1 MPASLMSSRRLMAT
15 LTAWLVLAAP
25 VLALDLNIGYQKSAV
40 NLASLKAQGVLEQKL
55 KPLGVEVKWFE
66 FQAGPPILE
75 AMNAG
80 SISVG
85 MTGDSPPI
93 FAQSA
98 GAEIVYIG
106 QEPAKPESS
115 AILVPTQSTI
125 KTLADLKGKKIAFTK
140 GSSAHYLTL
149 SALQKAGIAYSDIQ
163 PVYLS
168 PSEARAAFERGS
180 VDAWTIWDPYYAA
193 AQRAGGVRVLAS
205 GKGLTSNN
213 TFYLAARSFAQA
225 NPRVIDLVF
234 KALTDNNAQLSGEVK
249 KVAATLSGYTG
260 LDAATYEVMLSRHP
274 NYSVDYL
281 TPAVLQDQQKVADA
295 FHGLGLIPRPIKVQD
310 AAWRPSRP

>member
-1 MPASLMSSRRLMAT
+1 MPVSLMSSRRLMAT

-98 GAEIVYIG
+98 GAEMV
-106 QEPAKPESS
+106 
-115 AILVPTQSTI
+115 
-125 KTLADLKGKKIAFTK
+125 
-140 GSSAHYLTL
+140 
-149 SALQKAGIAYSDIQ
+149 
-163 PVYLS
+163 
-168 PSEARAAFERGS
+168 
-180 VDAWTIWDPYYAA
+180 
-193 AQRAGGVRVLAS
+193 
-205 GKGLTSNN
+205 
-213 TFYLAARSFAQA
+213 
-225 NPRVIDLVF
+225 
-234 KALTDNNAQLSGEVK
+234 
-249 KVAATLSGYTG
+249 
-260 LDAATYEVMLSRHP
+260 
-274 NYSVDYL
+274 
-281 TPAVLQDQQKVADA
+281 
-295 FHGLGLIPRPIKVQD
+295 
-310 AAWRPSRP
+310 

>member
-1 MPASLMSSRRLMAT
+1 MKPVFRLASALLLAASLSS
-15 LTAWLVLAAP
+15 AW
-25 VLALDLNIGYQKSAV
+25 ALELNIGYQKSAI
-40 NLASLKAQGVLEQKL
+40 NLASLKAQGVLEQRL

-80 SISVG
+80 SVSLG

-98 GAEIVYIG
+98 GAETVHIG

-115 AILVPTQSTI
+115 AILVPAGSSI
-125 KTLADLKGKKIAFTK
+125 RTLADLKGKKIAFTK
-140 GSSAHYLTL
+140 GSSAHYLTV
-149 SALQKAGIAYSDIQ
+149 SALQKAGLSYADIQ

-168 PSEARAAFERGS
+168 PSEARAALERGS
-180 VDAWTIWDPYYAA
+180 VDAWVIWDPYYAA

-205 GKGLTSNN
+205 GQGLTSNN
-213 TFYLAARSFAQA
+213 TFYLAARKFARA
-225 NPRVIDLVF
+225 NPKVIDVVF
-234 KALTDNNAQLSGEVK
+234 QALTENDRQLAGEVK

-260 LDAATYEVMLSRHP
+260 LDAGVYETMLERHP
-274 NYSVDYL
+274 SYRVDYL
-281 TPAVLQDQQKVADA
+281 TPAVLREQQKIADT
-295 FHGLGLIPRPIKVQD
+295 FHGLGLIPRPIQVHE
-310 AAWRPSRP
+310 AAWRPGR